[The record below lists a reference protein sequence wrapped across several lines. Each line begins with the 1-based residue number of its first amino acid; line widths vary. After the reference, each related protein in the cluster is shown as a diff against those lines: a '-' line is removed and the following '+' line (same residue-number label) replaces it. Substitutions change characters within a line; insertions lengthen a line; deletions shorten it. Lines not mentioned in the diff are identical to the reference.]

1 MVNPENEN
9 TKNRMDKAERIHGF
23 EREYLKPTALTKILV
38 KAGYLSKDDPYIPDY
53 NSFLGGLVGKHG
65 YETVRDCVS
74 YFVSRIKGNREG
86 ITNRK
91 AYFEA
96 AMLSG
101 IEAYTRDWSA
111 LMGKALGI
119 IAEATR

>member
-1 MVNPENEN
+1 MG
-9 TKNRMDKAERIHGF
+9 KN
-23 EREYLKPTALTKILV
+23 
-38 KAGYLSKDDPYIPDY
+38 
-53 NSFLGGLVGKHG
+53 G

-111 LMGKALGI
+111 LMATAFRT
-119 IAEATR
+119 AEGTR